1 MPGKKVLASG
11 VFDVLHPEHIR
22 YLEEAKKA
30 GGRNSKLVVVL
41 ARDKTAMSMK
51 GEAPVFNERAR
62 LRVIRSLKVVDE
74 AMLGPSSTSL
84 SEGIRKAIL
93 KVDPDVIA
101 FGYDQH
107 RNSVVSRVKEVLREL
122 GRKDIAL
129 VRVRRFAHDD
139 LSRSSIVKSL
149 IARRFSRPRRR
160 KSIARARSRN
170 WGPIRRAC

>member
-30 GGRNSKLVVVL
+30 GGPNSRLGVVL
-41 ARDKTAMSMK
+41 ARDKTAFRMK

-62 LRVIRSLKVVDE
+62 LRVVGSLKVVDA
-74 AMLGPSSTSL
+74 AMLGPSSRDL
-84 SEGIRKAIL
+84 KEGIRKTIL
-93 KVDPDVIA
+93 KVDPDIIA

-129 VRVRRFAHDD
+129 VRVRRFAYDD

-149 IARRFSRPRRR
+149 IARRFSKPKRRTPPRRHR
-160 KSIARARSRN
+160 
-170 WGPIRRAC
+170 

>member
-1 MPGKKVLASG
+1 LPGKKVLASG

-30 GGRNSKLVVVL
+30 GGPNSRLVVVL
-41 ARDKTAMSMK
+41 ARDKTAFRMK

-62 LRVIRSLKVVDE
+62 LRVVGSLKVVDA
-74 AMLGPSSTSL
+74 AMLGPSSRDL
-84 SEGIRKAIL
+84 KEGIRKTIL
-93 KVDPDVIA
+93 KVDPDIIA

-129 VRVRRFAHDD
+129 VRVRHFAHDD
-139 LSRSSIVKSL
+139 LSQSSIVKSL
-149 IARRFSRPRRR
+149 IAQKFSKLKRRTSRRR
-160 KSIARARSRN
+160 
-170 WGPIRRAC
+170 RR